1 MKTPI
6 FQDIRTRR
14 LKVTL
19 KELEIGQAVALVR
32 LPPDSSELSLNTF
45 LKYAVQAAVGVDEVV
60 DWTVQERYLALC
72 QYISGSSDHPDF
84 ELNNNN
90 HYSDYLFA
98 EKDVDV
104 DANGGLQP
112 VDLGEIAGDK
122 WRMQYLT
129 GGMAESIERLQGEV
143 KYPDGS
149 ALSGYAHWE
158 LGCMAAQLLA
168 ENNDALAPLSEG
180 QFDERMVHRM
190 QVFLAFP
197 QSIYIQL
204 RATFYLGWDQQSHLF
219 RIGLSDSGIVVLPK
233 EVGSKIPPARFRL
246 RSILSTTAQNLAG

>member
-1 MKTPI
+1 MKTPV

-14 LKVTL
+14 LKITL
-19 KELEIGQAVALVR
+19 KELEIGQAIALVR
-32 LPPDSSELSLNTF
+32 LPPEANELSLNTF
-45 LKYAVQAAVGVDEVV
+45 LKYAVQESVGVDYVS
-60 DWTVQERYLALC
+60 DWTVQERYLTLC
-72 QYISGSSDHPDF
+72 QYISASSEHPDF

-98 EKDVDV
+98 EKDVDL
-104 DANGGLQP
+104 DANSVLQP
-112 VDLGEIAGDK
+112 FELGEIAGDT

-129 GGMAESIERLQGEV
+129 GGMAEAIERLLGEV
-143 KYPDGS
+143 KYPNGDN
-149 ALSGYAHWE
+149 LSGYAHWE
-158 LGCMAAQLLA
+158 LGCMAAQLMTD
-168 ENNDALAPLSEG
+168 NNEALNQLSEG
-180 QFDERMVHRM
+180 QLDERMVHRM

-204 RATFYLGWDQQSHLF
+204 RAAFYIGWDQQSHLF
-219 RIGLSDSGIVVLPK
+219 KLGLSDSGLVVLPK